1 MIHKMIVEID
11 IAKMRRDDVP
21 ESNIQDLLDFIKS
34 DIPEYTITQN
44 EEKENLYFL
53 TLEVESGGI
62 QSYLTDELEALEW
75 FMKYV
80 SKWEIYDG
88 DMYNDMIRIE
98 RAFGERCSYA

>member
-34 DIPEYTITQN
+34 DIPEYAVTQN
-44 EEKENLYFL
+44 EKKEDKHLL

-62 QSYLTDELEALEW
+62 QGFLLDNVERMEW

-88 DMYNDMIRIE
+88 DMYNDMIEIE
-98 RAFGERCSYA
+98 QEEGERCSYA